1 MEPLRIELDQVGP
14 AGGGVLMTPNETANV
29 PTREGERMSLT
40 ESVDPFRDDPRPYRP
55 CVGIMLFNKTGQ
67 VFVGNRIDVP
77 GDHWQMPQGGIDP
90 GETPEQA
97 AWRELYE
104 EVGTRNASLIEESQ
118 TWYPYDLPPAL
129 SRKVWKGKYRGQT
142 QRWFAFRFLGQ
153 DDEINLTLHKPEFG
167 EWCWLDLKDLPEQIV
182 PFKRP
187 IYERVIVEF
196 ADLASPGSD

>member
-1 MEPLRIELDQVGP
+1 MSSGNP
-14 AGGGVLMTPNETANV
+14 ADV
-29 PTREGERMSLT
+29 PTRAGGTMSLT
-40 ESVDPFRDDPRPYRP
+40 ESVDPYRDDPRPYRP
-55 CVGIMLFNKTGQ
+55 CVGIMLFNAAGE

-90 GETPEQA
+90 GETPEEA

-104 EVGTRNASLIEESQ
+104 EVGTQNAEIIMESG
-118 TWYPYDLPPAL
+118 TWYPYDLPQAL
-129 SRKVWKGKYRGQT
+129 SRKVWKGKYRGQK

-167 EWCWLDLKDLPEQIV
+167 EWRWLCLEDLPEKIV

-196 ADLASPGSD
+196 AHLSGCKDR